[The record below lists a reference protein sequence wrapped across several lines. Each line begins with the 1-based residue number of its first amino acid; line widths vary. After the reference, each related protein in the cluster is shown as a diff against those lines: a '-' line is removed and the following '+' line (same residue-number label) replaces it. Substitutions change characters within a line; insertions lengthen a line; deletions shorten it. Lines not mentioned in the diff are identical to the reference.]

1 MKNMKWKDVYEASNH
16 NKYCQITKV
25 FRKYTIKSN
34 VKNFLQNYGKVLLV
48 LVILITILL
57 IYTFKDNL
65 QIVLY
70 SIILL
75 FFMFL
80 MAVFYST
87 YKISLEED
95 KLVAKINLQDTIIT
109 YKQLGNIYLA
119 QEKSKILFIP
129 IYYYSLKITYF
140 IDEEKMNIYSFPV
153 VMLNKKEL
161 EEFFKS
167 FEVKAYKSQDAEIKK
182 AEMDKKNFYKAIGIV
197 GAILFI
203 ILMVILIILYFLH

>member
-1 MKNMKWKDVYEASNH
+1 MKNIKWKDIYEQSNN

-25 FRKYTIKSN
+25 LRKYIIKSN
-34 VKNFLQNYGKVLLV
+34 VKNFLKNYGKVLLV
-48 LVILITILL
+48 LVILLTIFL
-57 IYTFKDNL
+57 IYTLKNNL
-65 QIVLY
+65 IIVLY
-70 SIILL
+70 SMILL

-87 YKISLEED
+87 YRISLEED
-95 KLVAKINLQDTIIT
+95 KLIANINFQDTIIP

-119 QEKSKILFIP
+119 QEKSRILFIP

-153 VMLNKKEL
+153 VMLNKKEVKS
-161 EEFFKS
+161 FFES
-167 FEVKAYKSQDAEIKK
+167 FEVKAYKSQDDEIKK

-197 GAILFI
+197 VAILFI
-203 ILMVILIILYFLH
+203 IAMVISIILYILH